1 MRGIGSFYEFQIR
14 CVGTPDPRIGYLLD
28 IKAIDAAT
36 REGLYPSLIAAVSA
50 AANSNDGSLASPDGF
65 LLGTFGPLND
75 RLGNSLRS
83 IRWHLT
89 PTYSLEAVM
98 SPSHTA
104 TVLLRQRFDF
114 AAAHRLHAPHLS
126 DEENRRLFGKC
137 NNPNGHGH
145 NYQFEPCVALSQSQ
159 GLTTCFDVARLEEI
173 CDRVIMDRFDHKH
186 LNLDTTEFND
196 TTGVNP
202 SVENIAKVFFELL
215 APEVSR
221 AGATLRSMTVWETD
235 RTCAEYPG

>member
-36 REGLYPSLIAAVSA
+36 RDVLYPNLVAAVNQTAKVDGSHLPAPEGL
-50 AANSNDGSLASPDGF
+50 
-65 LLGTFGPLND
+65 LLKAFGPLNHS
-75 RLGNSLRS
+75 LGNTLHS
-83 IRWHLT
+83 IRWQLT
-89 PTYSLEAVM
+89 PTYSMETIM
-98 SPSHTA
+98 SSSSEA

-145 NYQFEPCVALSQSQ
+145 NYQFEPCVALSAAPGSSS
-159 GLTTCFDVARLEEI
+159 GFDVTRLEEI
-173 CDRVIMDRFDHKH
+173 CDRILMDRFDHKH
-186 LNLDTTEFND
+186 LNLDTEEFND
-196 TTGVNP
+196 ATGVNP
-202 SVENIAKVFFELL
+202 SVENIAKVFYELL
-215 APEVSR
+215 APEISR
-221 AGATLRSMTVWETD
+221 AGATLRSMSVWETD